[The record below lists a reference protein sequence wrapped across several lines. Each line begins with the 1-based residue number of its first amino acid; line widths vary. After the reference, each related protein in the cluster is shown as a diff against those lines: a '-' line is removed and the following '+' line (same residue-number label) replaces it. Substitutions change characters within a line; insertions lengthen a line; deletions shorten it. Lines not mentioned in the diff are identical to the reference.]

1 MAAGLLKAPPTAD
14 NVAAER
20 RSLGAPS
27 SADLAPSITRP
38 RAWPVAP
45 SYSGVTA
52 DAKWVELT
60 REWRR
65 LCASKESAREVLLT
79 RLCARPLQDAQLPHG
94 NRPYLVDTMDG
105 PAPVAAAGRKSRA
118 L

>member
-1 MAAGLLKAPPTAD
+1 MLKAPPTAD
-14 NVAAER
+14 GVAAER

-27 SADLAPSITRP
+27 GDLAPSITRP
-38 RAWPVAP
+38 RAWPVAR

-52 DAKWVELT
+52 DAKWVELK
-60 REWRR
+60 REWQR
-65 LCASKESAREVLLT
+65 LCAPKESAREVLLT

-94 NRPYLVDTMDG
+94 NRPCLVHTTG
-105 PAPVAAAGRKSRA
+105 PRLWRLRAATSRA

>member
-1 MAAGLLKAPPTAD
+1 MLRARRRLTAWPRSAGAAGRPPQVT
-14 NVAAER
+14 
-20 RSLGAPS
+20 SPFHH
-27 SADLAPSITRP
+27 RP
-38 RAWPVAP
+38 RAWPVAR

-65 LCASKESAREVLLT
+65 LCAPKESAREVLLT
-79 RLCARPLQDAQLPHG
+79 RLCARPLQDAQLPPG
-94 NRPYLVDTMDG
+94 NRPYLLDTTG
-105 PAPVAAAGRKSRA
+105 PRLWRLRAATSRA

>member
-1 MAAGLLKAPPTAD
+1 MLKAPPTAD
-14 NVAAER
+14 GVAADSYPNVAAD
-20 RSLGAPS
+20 SYPMVMAS
-27 SADLAPSITRP
+27 RP
-38 RAWPVAP
+38 RPWPVARR
-45 SYSGVTA
+45 YSGVTA

-65 LCASKESAREVLLT
+65 LCAPKESAREVLLT

-94 NRPYLVDTMDG
+94 NRPCLVHTTG
-105 PAPVAAAGRKSRA
+105 PRLWRLRAATSRA

>member
-1 MAAGLLKAPPTAD
+1 MAASMLRAPPTAD
-14 NVAAER
+14 GVAAER
-20 RSLGAPS
+20 RSRGAPS
-27 SADLAPSITRP
+27 SGDLAPSITRP
-38 RAWPVAP
+38 RAWPVAR

-65 LCASKESAREVLLT
+65 LCAPKESAREVLLT
-79 RLCARPLQDAQLPHG
+79 RLCARRLQDAQLPHG
-94 NRPYLVDTMDG
+94 NRPYLLDTTG
-105 PAPVAAAGRKSRA
+105 PRLWRLRAATSRA